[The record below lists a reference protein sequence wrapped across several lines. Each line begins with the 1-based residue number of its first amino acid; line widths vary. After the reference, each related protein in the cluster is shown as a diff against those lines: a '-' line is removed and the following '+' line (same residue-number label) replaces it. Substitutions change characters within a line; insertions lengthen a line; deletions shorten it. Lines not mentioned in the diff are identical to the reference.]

1 MKHHVRMALAPPR
14 VPFLFIVAGA
24 RRRRTNHRHAQAASL
39 RARKP
44 RVAVGYVRDRTRA
57 LACALTHGALADAP
71 ARPGTRGLRGC
82 FPLNGRRPPPPRA
95 SVCVRGWQ
103 RAAKAAGGWP
113 PIPPPHARAYTSTRE
128 HTWAT
133 ARVQPRPRRAHCLGR
148 RLLVLF
154 EVDSDVTRTDARAHT
169 NSHRLT
175 LARHAH
181 AHTRTR
187 THAHARTPPRAQSW
201 GRRRLWA
208 RIALFPGLLST
219 RARARARAELAAR
232 RVLRVLGGGAAP
244 VRAGGDGHHGVHR
257 GRPHRG
263 RCKSNKQVT
272 GNCND
277 KLDVLVMEY
286 IEVACIETCQLQL
299 QCQRRQQQFDNDNDS
314 GDRNGLLGKAWAAV
328 AGHTGAA
335 SLLQWCPCRSGG
347 GV

>member
-44 RVAVGYVRDRTRA
+44 RVAVGYVRD
-57 LACALTHGALADAP
+57 
-71 ARPGTRGLRGC
+71 
-82 FPLNGRRPPPPRA
+82 
-95 SVCVRGWQ
+95 
-103 RAAKAAGGWP
+103 
-113 PIPPPHARAYTSTRE
+113 
-128 HTWAT
+128 
-133 ARVQPRPRRAHCLGR
+133 
-148 RLLVLF
+148 
-154 EVDSDVTRTDARAHT
+154 
-169 NSHRLT
+169 
-175 LARHAH
+175 
-181 AHTRTR
+181 R